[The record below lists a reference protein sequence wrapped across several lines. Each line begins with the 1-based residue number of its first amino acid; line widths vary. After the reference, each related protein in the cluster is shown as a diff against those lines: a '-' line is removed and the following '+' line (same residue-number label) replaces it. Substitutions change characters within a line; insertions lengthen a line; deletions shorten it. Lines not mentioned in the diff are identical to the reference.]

1 MGNKGEET
9 KWRGLEFFFLPKL
22 WEGNVDIF
30 RMTKGGSS
38 WFGDLNIC
46 SAERQ
51 NGFIVV
57 WGVVVFFF
65 WGVPCAACGAST
77 VDSWIFGEARWA
89 WFLSVT
95 RFFFVSSLI
104 WRFARV
110 RAKNLDCVV
119 NRVLLLLLLLL
130 LVVVV
135 VELAVVFPDAE
146 RMNARCRGE
155 NEEDEG
161 DTPHRRVR
169 GRLPDRYHR
178 RGRCR
183 CRCRRRYRAVLLDV
197 PRARASGF
205 FFGFTNDEKEFARA
219 YVGKMEMFRRRYS
232 FLIRTF

>member
-1 MGNKGEET
+1 MGRECRYISDDEWG
-9 KWRGLEFFFLPKL
+9 P
-22 WEGNVDIF
+22 
-30 RMTKGGSS
+30 S

-65 WGVPCAACGAST
+65 GVPCAACGAST
-77 VDSWIFGEARWA
+77 VDSWNFGEARWA

-95 RFFFVSSLI
+95 RVFFVSSLI

-119 NRVLLLLLLLL
+119 SRFLLL

-135 VELAVVFPDAE
+135 VVVGLAAVFPDAE

-161 DTPHRRVR
+161 DTPHRGVR
-169 GRLPDRYHR
+169 GRPPDRYRH
-178 RGRCR
+178 RGR
-183 CRCRRRYRAVLLDV
+183 RRRRHRVV
-197 PRARASGF
+197 
-205 FFGFTNDEKEFARA
+205 
-219 YVGKMEMFRRRYS
+219 
-232 FLIRTF
+232 